1 VAKKTLTER
10 VEENSTD
17 ILHIKNAI
25 DVISSNH
32 LHHIEKDM
40 AETKA
45 SIAKIDN
52 RVWAILVILV
62 STTIISGAVTM
73 FAG

>member
-1 VAKKTLTER
+1 MAKKTLTER